1 MYGIYAVL
9 QTISSKT
16 DPIVCVQ
23 GTFSPSSLHVEEG
36 LEATSSNIFY
46 FAINYCVQQ

>member
-23 GTFSPSSLHVEEG
+23 GTFSPSSLEEG
-36 LEATSSNIFY
+36 LEVTKKIILQTNFIPS
-46 FAINYCVQQ
+46 